1 SNILVYC
8 SPTTRISTLSLHDAL
23 PILRDDAEPVQVAER
38 RVAHGRA
45 LALPDEPGGRVPV
58 RAAHLEHAPDRGGR
72 GRRRVDDRSRPS
84 PRSVIADTPANGF
97 VDAPSHE
104 PRELRPVARSTTCW
118 YPNAPWSVQ
127 YGTPVYGLVSP
138 DQRTVVPSTA

>member
-84 PRSVIADTPANGF
+84 PRAGIADTPANGF
-97 VDAPSHE
+97 VDAPSPG
-104 PRELRPVARSTTCW
+104 PRRLRPGPGAPAGRD
-118 YPNAPWSVQ
+118 PAAPWAGQ
-127 YGTPVYGLVSP
+127 HGP
-138 DQRTVVPSTA
+138 

>member
-1 SNILVYC
+1 
-8 SPTTRISTLSLHDAL
+8 
-23 PILRDDAEPVQVAER
+23 
-38 RVAHGRA
+38 
-45 LALPDEPGGRVPV
+45 
-58 RAAHLEHAPDRGGR
+58 
-72 GRRRVDDRSRPS
+72 

-127 YGTPVYGLVSP
+127 YGTPGVRAGLARPADRRPVDGVAVAVGHAEVAIRLTIGRP
-138 DQRTVVPSTA
+138 GCDHGEVERARRHPLRREVLEHDVARADRREDRLLAVHHEAR